1 MANPTED
8 HYAKLLPRL
17 DELVRWRSGQPGQYV
32 NPHDHLDRV
41 SASANHVIQGRR
53 GSGKT
58 RLLDELKRVRDKHA
72 DATVIA
78 VGMEDHKQLSY
89 PDILIQVLR
98 AFLERFRLRLNPT
111 PLLLSAA
118 WWRRH
123 FGAACHPLRIW
134 RARSSATRLTRRVDR
149 LMAALDDLY
158 SQSEMR
164 TAEYAEKAE
173 TEGGTRIG
181 GSAGARLLAASKE
194 STKREAQA
202 ASVRFQQL
210 EFKRE
215 KVERLLPEF
224 KQLLNDVAQH
234 LSTRLMLA
242 VDDFYFVRRTDQPA
256 VIDYIHRICKDGPAY
271 LKVATIKHRSNLFR
285 RGEITEG
292 VVPGHEVQVIDLE
305 LSLGQLDS
313 VMRFLD
319 KVWRNVCEE
328 VDVHDPKGMF
338 KGAGFHQLVLASGGV
353 PRDFFGIASLA
364 LSIARERDE
373 RAVGKLRVN
382 EAARAYAEATK
393 VPEVLGIDPEE
404 EERNLL
410 LLDLLR
416 FARDD
421 KRRNCFHVDVDQLD
435 ANPAIRGLI
444 DALVDARLLHLITD
458 NTSNARRAGR
468 FAAFLVDVGLYAHPQ
483 RRGDR
488 AIAEIRFWERDD
500 NGRLQHLSRAPVYP
514 VRTIDQIR
522 RAASVL
528 DAEDVRKAVMIEE
541 DDSRLNEEDRES
553 DDALEGDEPKGTTS
567 AFSEQF
573 ELVLPTIESADSDSG
588 PAA

>member
-1 MANPTED
+1 
-8 HYAKLLPRL
+8 
-17 DELVRWRSGQPGQYV
+17 
-32 NPHDHLDRV
+32 
-41 SASANHVIQGRR
+41 
-53 GSGKT
+53 
-58 RLLDELKRVRDKHA
+58 
-72 DATVIA
+72 
-78 VGMEDHKQLSY
+78 MEDYKQLSY
-89 PDILIQVLR
+89 PDILIQILR
-98 AFLERFRLRLNPT
+98 AFLERFRARLRPT

-118 WWRRH
+118 WWSHR
-123 FGAACHPLRIW
+123 FSGVLQPLQFW
-134 RARSSATRLTRRVDR
+134 RSRTSAKRLTRRVDD
-149 LMAALDDLY
+149 LLADLDNLY

-164 TAEYAEKAE
+164 TAEYAETAE
-173 TEGGTRIG
+173 IEDASRIG
-181 GSAGARLLAASKE
+181 GSAGSHLVGATTE
-194 STKREAQA
+194 SSKREAQA

-215 KVERLLPEF
+215 KVERLLPQF

-234 LSTRLMLA
+234 LSTRLMLS
-242 VDDFYFVRRTDQPA
+242 VDDFYFVRRNDQPA
-256 VIDYIHRICKDGPAY
+256 VIDYIHRICKDGAAY

-285 RGEITEG
+285 RGEVTEG

-313 VMRFLD
+313 VIRFLEN
-319 KVWRNVCEE
+319 VWRNVCEE
-328 VDVHDPKGMF
+328 VAMGEPKEIF

-373 RAVGKLRVN
+373 DAVGKLRVN
-382 EAARAYAEATK
+382 EAARAYAEITK

-404 EERNLL
+404 GERNLL

-421 KRRNCFHVDVDQLD
+421 KRRNCFHIDVDQLD
-435 ANPAIRGLI
+435 ASPEIRGLV

-514 VRTIDQIR
+514 VRTIDEIR
-522 RAASVL
+522 TAASIL

-541 DDSRLNEEDRES
+541 DEVHRQDERQEEDEAQEE
-553 DDALEGDEPKGTTS
+553 DAPEVANSVFTH
-567 AFSEQF
+567 QF
-573 ELVLPTIESADSDSG
+573 EMLLPTVED
-588 PAA
+588 